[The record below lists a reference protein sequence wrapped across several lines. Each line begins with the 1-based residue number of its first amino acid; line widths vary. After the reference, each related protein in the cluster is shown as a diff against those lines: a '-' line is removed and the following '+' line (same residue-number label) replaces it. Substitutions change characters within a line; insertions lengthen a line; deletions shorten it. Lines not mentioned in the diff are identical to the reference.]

1 MRYTLLLRLVDNAV
15 TLLQELRPAHGMLQQ
30 LAESSTNLRLQQTA
44 AQAMQR
50 LS

>member
-1 MRYTLLLRLVDNAV
+1 MQDLNA
-15 TLLQELRPAHGMLQQ
+15 AHDMLQQ
-30 LAESSTNLRLQQTA
+30 LTDSSTNLRLQQTA